1 MDHFLGRND
10 EQMRCRGILHI
21 VEAGDTLYRIGKK
34 YGVPVSRIMY
44 ANPYV
49 NVYNLQIGDEICV
62 PVMIPRMPMGE
73 NDMPRQRHQGQMMP
87 VREDRTGEQKMHGN
101 RRGEHTV
108 PVRRDYMED
117 SRVPSGENPM
127 PGIMMPACGNSMEES
142 AACRNRMEESGMP
155 AQKRYMQRHTVPAA
169 DSRRNAMRGDAAHGN
184 RMGFPLAPLEEA
196 IVDVETETENDTYRR
211 NRMVSVEKSAGSGMR
226 EAPPKP
232 EEDQSM
238 RNQPDTDSDRREA
251 SKNPPESA
259 ETDNP
264 GRGYMPGTGGCT
276 EKESCL
282 GIRNSKAMPWDDTGV
297 SEQMMHE
304 YLQEAP
310 GYTSESPERQH
321 TI

>member
-1 MDHFLGRND
+1 MTNMDHFLGRND

-21 VEAGDTLYRIGKK
+21 VEAGDTLYKIGKK
-34 YGVPVSRIMY
+34 YGVPLSRIMY

-73 NDMPRQRHQGQMMP
+73 NDMHRH
-87 VREDRTGEQKMHGN
+87 REDRTGDRKMHGN
-101 RRGEHTV
+101 RSGERAV
-108 PVRRDYMED
+108 PVRRDYSED
-117 SRVPSGENPM
+117 SRVPAGENSMPGTMMPARENPM
-127 PGIMMPACGNSMEES
+127 PGTMMPACGNSMEES
-142 AACRNRMEESGMP
+142 PACRNRMEESGMP
-155 AQKRYMQRHTVPAA
+155 AQKRYTQRHTVPAA
-169 DSRRNAMRGDAAHGN
+169 DNGRNSMRGDAAHGN
-184 RMGFPLAPLEEA
+184 RMGFPLAPLEEV
-196 IVDVETETENDTYRR
+196 IVDAEPGTENDTYRR
-211 NRMVSVEKSAGSGMR
+211 NRMTSVEKSDSSDMR

-259 ETDNP
+259 EANNP
-264 GRGYMPGTGGCT
+264 GREYMPGTGGCT
-276 EKESCL
+276 EKESCS

-304 YLQEAP
+304 YLQEVP
-310 GYTSESPERQH
+310 GYTV
-321 TI
+321 